1 MPDIVTTYADMLRP
15 IASGRQALTVD
26 STAGGVS
33 LTVPAKAVFA
43 YCRLETAQIRFTID
57 TTAPTT
63 AVGWLLEIGEP
74 VELHG
79 RYEMANFRAIRT
91 GGSSGTLEV
100 EYWRV
105 DDGKSS

>member
-43 YCRLETAQIRFTID
+43 YCRL
-57 TTAPTT
+57 
-63 AVGWLLEIGEP
+63 
-74 VELHG
+74 
-79 RYEMANFRAIRT
+79 
-91 GGSSGTLEV
+91 
-100 EYWRV
+100 
-105 DDGKSS
+105 